1 MASVMRLGLIFGGRS
16 SEHEVSVVSAEH
28 VISAVEREL
37 YEVVPIGVTRDG
49 VWLTPQQ
56 TRVAMSRGDVACRKR
71 IEGEGQVA
79 ASIAEGLR
87 ALEGVDVVFPLIHG
101 THGEDGTLQGL
112 LELAGI
118 PYVGCGVAASAIGM
132 DKALMKTV
140 FRAEGLPVA
149 AFKVVEREAWA
160 QDPAGAV
167 RELEAEIGYPAFIKP

>member
-1 MASVMRLGLIFGGRS
+1 CFSFLVARLWFLVSGFWFLAMRLGLIFGGRS

-56 TRVAMSRGDVACRKR
+56 TRVAMSRGDVAFRKR

-101 THGEDGTLQGL
+101 THGEDGTLQGM

-118 PYVGCGVAASAIGM
+118 PYVGCG
-132 DKALMKTV
+132 
-140 FRAEGLPVA
+140 
-149 AFKVVEREAWA
+149 
-160 QDPAGAV
+160 
-167 RELEAEIGYPAFIKP
+167 